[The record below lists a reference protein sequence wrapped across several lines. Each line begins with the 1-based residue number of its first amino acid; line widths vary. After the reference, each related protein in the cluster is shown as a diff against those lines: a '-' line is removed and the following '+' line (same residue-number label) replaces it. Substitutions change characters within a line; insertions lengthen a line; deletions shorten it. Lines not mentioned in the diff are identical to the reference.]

1 MKSTTIKSFADYLEL
16 ACSDAFKGY
25 LFRGVPDLAVHTLIP
40 SIGRLPK
47 FQQATVAD
55 ITREEKHW
63 LKRFRLEG
71 ARHANGNLNSWDW
84 MVLARHHGLPV
95 RLLDW
100 TRNPLVALYFAV
112 WDRKGKK
119 AAVYAEKFT
128 NHVDIEAI
136 NDPFSVKKVSKFQP
150 AQTSA
155 RMAAQAT
162 MMTIHPDPKTAHQ
175 SKTLHRFEISPKL
188 APKIKEQLRRCSI
201 HPATVFP
208 DLDGLAAS
216 IRYEEL

>member
-1 MKSTTIKSFADYLEL
+1 MKITTVKSLADFLEHV
-16 ACSDAFKGY
+16 CSDTFNGY
-25 LFRGVPDLAVHTLIP
+25 LFRGVPDVAAHTLVP

-47 FQQATVAD
+47 FHKATAAK
-55 ITREEKHW
+55 ITTEEKHW

-71 ARHANGNLNSWDW
+71 ARHVNGSPTAWDW

-100 TRNPLVALYFAV
+100 TRNPLIALHFAV
-112 WDRKGKK
+112 WDRSGNK

-128 NHVDIEAI
+128 DHIDIEAVT
-136 NDPFSVKKVSKFQP
+136 DPFSVKKVAKFQP
-150 AQTSA
+150 AQTTA

-162 MMTIHPDPKTAHQ
+162 MMTIHPNPKIAHT
-175 SKTLHRFEISPKL
+175 SKTLHCFEISSKL
-188 APKIKEQLRRCSI
+188 APSLKDQIRRCGI

-208 DLDGLAAS
+208 DLDGLAKS
-216 IRYEEL
+216 IRYNS